1 MNRSN
6 KTEPPQKPTLKLVGD
21 GKDKSG
27 DALSPFGLLNL
38 SSTISPRTNKEAQLS
53 ELVSCLE
60 SKVETLESRYLE
72 VCATLNIVMARL
84 VALGLIGANTHITEE
99 DKC

>member
-53 ELVSCLE
+53 ELLKSLE
-60 SKVETLESRYLE
+60 QKVETLESRYLQ
-72 VCATLNIVMARL
+72 VLDTFISVTNLL
-84 VALGLIGANTHITEE
+84 VKRGAFTSGTTTTDVVE
-99 DKC
+99 